1 MRNRKEKCNMKINVV
16 KVLGVVASV
25 GGAALTLLGNWAGEK
40 QQEAK
45 IAEKVAEAVSKSKES

>member
-1 MRNRKEKCNMKINVV
+1 MSKINDKIRVHINRV
-16 KVLGVVASV
+16 ELLCGVAAVGLAS
-25 GGAALTLLGNWAGEK
+25 LTLLGNWAGEK